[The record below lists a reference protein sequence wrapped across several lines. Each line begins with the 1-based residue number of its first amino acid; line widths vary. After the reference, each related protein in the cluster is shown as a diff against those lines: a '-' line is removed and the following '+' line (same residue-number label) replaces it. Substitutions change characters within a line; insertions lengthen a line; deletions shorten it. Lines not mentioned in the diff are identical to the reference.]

1 MTPAPSLPEMAS
13 GTRNSLSTPRSWAA
27 CRDVGCVV
35 RTHAPAVNA
44 FVFVQRELHSIAHD
58 GCRSPTR
65 RFLASRRPV
74 PRSQAQPRRSL
85 ASDIA
90 VMNHLDERVALAGK
104 EGHRMVLRG
113 ETADR
118 TRKAMTVFYAGS
130 LSSLAAFSQPTF
142 ARVQASSSRPSS
154 QAPIS

>member
-1 MTPAPSLPEMAS
+1 
-13 GTRNSLSTPRSWAA
+13 
-27 CRDVGCVV
+27 
-35 RTHAPAVNA
+35 
-44 FVFVQRELHSIAHD
+44 
-58 GCRSPTR
+58 
-65 RFLASRRPV
+65 V